1 MFETSIKL
9 FVDECINLPLMS
21 NNLKYFMDSEMI
33 FTDLNVLP
41 ADVENNSGFFRRFII
56 IEFDQIISDEEKNP
70 MLANEI
76 IQNELPGVFNW
87 ILDGLNRLLMQ
98 GDFSKCAT
106 AINAIETYKKESDSV
121 ALFLDDGGFKPSLDE
136 KLSLMDFY
144 NSYKDFCKDSNYT
157 CCSNKVF
164 STRLKVFGY
173 EISRISAGRLVGVNK
188 VL

>member
-1 MFETSIKL
+1 MPLLMFETSIKL
-9 FVDECINLPLMS
+9 FVEECINLPLMS

-87 ILDGLNRLLMQ
+87 ILDGLNRLLM
-98 GDFSKCAT
+98 
-106 AINAIETYKKESDSV
+106 
-121 ALFLDDGGFKPSLDE
+121 
-136 KLSLMDFY
+136 
-144 NSYKDFCKDSNYT
+144 
-157 CCSNKVF
+157 
-164 STRLKVFGY
+164 
-173 EISRISAGRLVGVNK
+173 
-188 VL
+188 